1 MLNPSNFSLLGF
13 VLCAFAGNSI
23 LNRLA
28 LQRLDQIAYSIDP
41 SSFTFVRLLSGAL
54 MLWFLVIL
62 SEKKLYKP
70 NSIHYRGAL
79 FLFIYAIT
87 FSYAYISLD
96 AAVGALILFGTV
108 QISILSIAIFRG
120 KYLNILEWLGCCIA
134 ILGLLVLT
142 LPNMVASV
150 FTMSLSDNN
159 VSSFQASTSS
169 IVLMVVAGIAWG
181 LFTVNGAGS
190 KQPLIDTANCFILS
204 VPIVIFAMIIVAVMK
219 LVTFTAYGIFLAIV
233 SGAIT
238 SGLGYAMWY
247 KLLPKLT
254 SSQAASSQLLVPIIT
269 SFAGV
274 LILDE
279 MLSLNFILAALLTIT
294 GVFLVSKGSSH

>member
-1 MLNPSNFSLLGF
+1 MLNASNFSLLGF
-13 VLCAFAGNSI
+13 VLTAFAGNSI

-28 LQRLDQIAYSIDP
+28 LQNFDQAGYSIDP
-41 SSFTFVRLLSGAL
+41 SSFTFVRLFSGAL
-54 MLWFLVIL
+54 MLSLLVAL
-62 SEKKLYKP
+62 SGKKLLKP
-70 NSIHYRGAL
+70 TSIHYRGAL
-79 FLFIYAIT
+79 CLFIYAIT

-108 QISILSIAIFRG
+108 QISILGIAIFRG
-120 KYLNILEWLGCCIA
+120 KHLNRFEWLGCAMA

-142 LPNMVASV
+142 LPNV
-150 FTMSLSDNN
+150 FTTPFSTTLSDET
-159 VSSFQASTSS
+159 VSSIQAPTNS
-169 IVLMVVAGIAWG
+169 IVLMVIAGIAWG

-190 KQPLIDTANCFILS
+190 KQPLIDTANCFVLS
-204 VPIVIFAMIIVAVMK
+204 VPIMLLIIVMVAVMK
-219 LVTFTAYGIFLAIV
+219 MVIISPYGVFLGIV

-274 LILDE
+274 LLLDE
-279 MLSLNFILAALLTIT
+279 MLNLSFIFAASLTIS
-294 GVFLVSKGSSH
+294 GVFLVIKGSSR